1 MTESHDQW
9 RDPEETLLDDPLDD
23 PLGPEKGRHAGEG
36 PLVTVVIPCYNQAHF
51 LGEAIESVLSQ
62 SYKRFE
68 IVVVDDGS
76 TDDTSEVATRYP
88 RVRCIRQENQGLSG
102 ARNTGIGHA
111 RGEYLVFLDADD
123 RLLPEA
129 LEAGVRELG
138 AHPECAFVSGR
149 CNNIGPDG
157 SPLKDPP
164 RLHVEGD
171 HYLALLRRCYI
182 WPPAVVMFR
191 RWVFEAVGGFDT
203 SLRSSEDYDMYLR
216 IARRF
221 PVCNHKGAI
230 VEYRHHGASMT
241 RNLPRMLSHSVG
253 VLRSQG
259 KYLRKHLKGDK
270 RYEEAYK
277 AGLRFEQGN
286 FGDPL
291 VNEVRSALRG
301 RAWKRAIRGVLVLVR
316 YYPQGLTLLSERRME
331 RHRLARRLHIR
342 RQELE
347 AHERWLEELEAT
359 QEKGSGGASLDQER
373 QKTHQ
378 EVQRLRERIGRT
390 ERRLRNLD
398 RQARTGPDPR
408 IRKLSKRVAARLRS
422 RVLGE

>member
-1 MTESHDQW
+1 MTENHEGVGRDSHDF
-9 RDPEETLLDDPLDD
+9 R
-23 PLGPEKGRHAGEG
+23 GEQG
-36 PLVTVVIPCYNQAHF
+36 TGAALVTVVIPCYNQAHF

-62 SYKRFE
+62 SYPNFE
-68 IVVVDDGS
+68 ILVVDDGS

-129 LEAGVRELG
+129 LEAGGRELG

-149 CNNIGPDG
+149 CDNIGPDG
-157 SPLKDPP
+157 SPLPP
-164 RLHVEGD
+164 PARLHVEGD

-203 SLRSSEDYDMYLR
+203 SLRGSEDYEMYLR
-216 IARRF
+216 VARRF

-230 VEYRHHGASMT
+230 VEYRQHGASMT

-253 VLRSQG
+253 VLRSQQVKG
-259 KYLRKHLKGDK
+259 RKD
-270 RYEEAYK
+270 YEK
-277 AGLRFEQGN
+277 ARKDGLRWDRGK

-301 RAWKRAIRGVLVLVR
+301 REWRRALGGVLVLVR
-316 YYPQGLTLLSERRME
+316 YYPQGLALLSERRME
-331 RHRLARRLHIR
+331 RHRLARRIR
-342 RQELE
+342 ASKQELE
-347 AHERWLEELEAT
+347 AHEWQLKELEDTQASESALEE
-359 QEKGSGGASLDQER
+359 ER
-373 QKTHQ
+373 Q
-378 EVQRLRERIGRT
+378 EVQRLKK
-390 ERRLRNLD
+390 
-398 RQARTGPDPR
+398 R
-408 IRKLSKRVAARLRS
+408 IRKLEWRRLEWDRG
-422 RVLGE
+422 R